1 MMTTMTKPNDK
12 KPDDKKPP
20 APAPTR
26 PTFDTGQGSAP
37 RPTRRDG

>member
-1 MMTTMTKPNDK
+1 MMDAMNKPDDK
-12 KPDDKKPP
+12 KPEDKKPP

-26 PTFDTGQGSAP
+26 PTFDTGQGQVP